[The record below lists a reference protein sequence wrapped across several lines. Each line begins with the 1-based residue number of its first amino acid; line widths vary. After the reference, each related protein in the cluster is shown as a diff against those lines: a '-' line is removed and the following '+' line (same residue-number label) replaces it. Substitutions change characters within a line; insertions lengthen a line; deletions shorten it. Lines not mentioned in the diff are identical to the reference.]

1 MFGFFNITKEG
12 QGIRKDAPKKQG
24 LELFIDILSRE
35 FGTIVLLN
43 IIFIVCSLPIFT
55 IGASYAGMHSVI
67 VKILRDKPVYVIS
80 DFKNGFK
87 ENFKQ
92 GTIAYIIFSFIASI
106 FCLSYIYYSVNFVF
120 LSYIMLAIIFI
131 SIMVSTYVYPLIVGV
146 ALDLKHIYKNA
157 INLTVICLPRSLVA
171 GIFLVI
177 YYYITFLLFPISIIW
192 GIFLGISMPCFISSF
207 FIYHG
212 IKEYVES

>member
-1 MFGFFNITKEG
+1 MFEFFNVTKEG
-12 QGIRKDAPKKQG
+12 QGIRKDAPQKQG
-24 LELFIDILSRE
+24 LSLFIDILSRE
-35 FGTIVLLN
+35 FGTIIMLN
-43 IIFIVCSLPIFT
+43 ILFIVCSLPIFT

-67 VKILRDKPVYVIS
+67 IKILRDKPVFVIS
-80 DFKNGFK
+80 DFKKGFK

-92 GTIAYIIFSFIASI
+92 GTITYIIFTFIASI

-120 LSYIMLAIIFI
+120 LSYVMLSIIFI

-146 ALDLKHIYKNA
+146 TLDLKHIYKNA
-157 INLTVICLPRSLVA
+157 INLSVICFPRSLVA

-177 YYYITFLLFPISIIW
+177 YYSFTLLLFPISIIW
-192 GIFLGISMPCFISSF
+192 SIFLGVSMPCFVSSF

-212 IKEYVES
+212 IKEYVEK